1 MMSNNTV
8 KKVISTIFFLILIF
22 IIFLAVVIFSTTA
35 FALIDTPDI
44 LSDAKLENIST
55 GEALDYNKLSSL
67 SAKYESSGNAGTI
80 ANNAGDIGGKSY
92 GAFQFASNIG
102 SLDSFLIW
110 LYNIDRSLY
119 KRLISAR
126 NSDGGYG
133 SNFDNEW
140 FKIAQEN
147 HDYFYK
153 LQYNYIKQAY
163 FDVVVDFYKSRGTDF
178 TKRSKTL
185 QCVIWSLS
193 VQHGTSGAVYIINKQ
208 NLGFSNDLKDDANFI
223 RGIYAERRKVDI
235 YFSSST
241 QSIKNAVFNRFI
253 NEERDALVMLKK
265 ELK

>member
-1 MMSNNTV
+1 MVVMDQ
-8 KKVISTIFFLILIF
+8 ILIMNGLKLLKKIMITF
-22 IIFLAVVIFSTTA
+22 INFNIT
-35 FALIDTPDI
+35 I
-44 LSDAKLENIST
+44 L
-55 GEALDYNKLSSL
+55 
-67 SAKYESSGNAGTI
+67 
-80 ANNAGDIGGKSY
+80 NN
-92 GAFQFASNIG
+92 
-102 SLDSFLIW
+102 
-110 LYNIDRSLY
+110 
-119 KRLISAR
+119 
-126 NSDGGYG
+126 
-133 SNFDNEW
+133 
-140 FKIAQEN
+140 
-147 HDYFYK
+147 
-153 LQYNYIKQAY
+153 
-163 FDVVVDFYKSRGTDF
+163 VVVDFYKSRGTDF